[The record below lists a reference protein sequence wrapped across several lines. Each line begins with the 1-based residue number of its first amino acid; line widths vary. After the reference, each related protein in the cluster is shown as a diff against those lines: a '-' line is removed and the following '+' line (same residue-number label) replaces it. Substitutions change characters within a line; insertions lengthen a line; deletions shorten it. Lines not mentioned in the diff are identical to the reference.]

1 MAKEVNFVRPF
12 EEFNTSTSTS
22 EVKYV
27 SYKGGKK
34 GISTSAELDEVK
46 GALEKVLDSLKGA
59 DFANGIPT
67 LPWAS
72 TKYAV
77 TLTLTHATADNTDAR
92 TSGSYVC
99 NLAAEDTY
107 TLTTVSVTM
116 GGTDITSTAYANGK
130 VTIPEVTGA
139 IVIVATG
146 TK

>member
-22 EVKYV
+22 KVKYV
-27 SYKGGKK
+27 SYQGGSKGL
-34 GISTSAELDEVK
+34 STSAELDEVK
-46 GALEKVLDSLKGA
+46 GALEKVLDSLKSA

-67 LPWAS
+67 LPWADN
-72 TKYAV
+72 KYAV

-92 TSGSYVC
+92 TSGKYVC
-99 NLAAEDTY
+99 NLAAENTY

-116 GGTDITSTAYANGK
+116 GGTDITATAYANGK
-130 VTIPEVTGA
+130 VTIAEVTGA